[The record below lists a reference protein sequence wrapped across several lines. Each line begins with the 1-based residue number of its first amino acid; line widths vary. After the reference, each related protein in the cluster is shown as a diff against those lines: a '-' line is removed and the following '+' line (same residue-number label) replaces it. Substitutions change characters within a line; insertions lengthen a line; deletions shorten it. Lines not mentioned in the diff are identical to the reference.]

1 MTSDVRMLVG
11 SDFYLGVKERPPGLA
26 PLMRSFFWV
35 PGFYEPLHT
44 S

>member
-26 PLMRSFFWV
+26 PLMRSAFS
-35 PGFYEPLHT
+35 GCADD
-44 S
+44 